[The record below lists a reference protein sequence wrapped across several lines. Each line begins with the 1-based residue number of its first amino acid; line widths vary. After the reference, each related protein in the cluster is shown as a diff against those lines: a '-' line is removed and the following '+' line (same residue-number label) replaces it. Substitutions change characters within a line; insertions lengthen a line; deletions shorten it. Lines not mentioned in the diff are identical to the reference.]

1 MGDPAVATVVTFNAS
16 PGDLPMP
23 SPERERQILDRL
35 ADDLQVPNDRIL
47 DHAIRKERL
56 PPMGR
61 VGLDPYNRVPD
72 VL

>member
-1 MGDPAVATVVTFNAS
+1 MRRNAS

-23 SPERERQILDRL
+23 LPKRERQILDRL
-35 ADDLQVPNDRIL
+35 ADDLKVPDDRIL
-47 DHAIRKERL
+47 DHGIRKEGA
-56 PPMGR
+56 PPMGC